1 MGNREDL
8 LAAAER
14 CLHEKGYAR
23 TTSRDIATAAGVSL
37 AAIGYHFGSKEALLN
52 AALRQAIEKWG
63 DEVGR
68 AMAEA
73 AAGHPSAGQFEDTW
87 TSVIRS
93 FGSTHQL
100 WAIQFELLAQLNRT
114 PELRDMYGGGNTV
127 DARRGLVEMFGGDEQ
142 AGALYQAL
150 LIGMAALWMADPD
163 SAPSGRDLA
172 DAIRSVAAHIDRN

>member
-23 TTSRDIATAAGVSL
+23 TTSRDVATEAGVSL

-52 AALRQAIEKWG
+52 AALRQALEKWG
-63 DEVGR
+63 DDIGR
-68 AMAEA
+68 AMAEGA
-73 AAGHPSAGQFEDTW
+73 TGQSSAGQFEDAW

-93 FGSTHQL
+93 FGSTHPL
-100 WAIQFELLAQLNRT
+100 WAIQFELIAQLNRT
-114 PELRDMYGGGNTV
+114 PELRAMYGGGTA
-127 DARRGLVEMFGGDEQ
+127 DARSALVEMFGGDER
-142 AGALYQAL
+142 AGAFYQAL

-163 SAPSGRDLA
+163 SAPSGADLA
-172 DAIRSVAAHIDRN
+172 DAIRSVATHIDGK